1 MGMRDAERKLTPNSH
16 PSTTARGALSK
27 VEGQLPTPQ
36 RIRVLVAACVLAM
49 LSGPWLAAE
58 RFGYPPDEFMARRER
73 LVTALRT
80 QSGDGTL
87 ILFGASDSTPGL
99 RFRQDHDFYYLTG
112 SEALNAVLVMDVRTG
127 AAYAFMPRLSRSE
140 VQFTGGNWLD
150 EPDAAK
156 KHGFASIQPIT
167 ALREFLAARHA
178 DSSSQTVWTRLSDRD
193 VIDQARSEITTEV
206 TRRRANPFAQQPTED
221 AARAAA
227 LQARFPTWA
236 LRDVTP
242 HLDRLRLIK
251 TPREIEILRYNGR
264 ISAEAMTRAITA
276 AAPGKYEYELE
287 AEATGWMVKHG
298 IQMAAYPAIVGSG
311 PMGNQWHYQ
320 DNGRKMN
327 AGELVVMDYA
337 GSLDY
342 LTIDITRTWPVSG
355 RFTDQQRKAY
365 DAVLD
370 TQKAILG
377 AIKPGVT
384 RNAIRRIA
392 QDTMRMRGFDPRN
405 AYTGHYVGLS
415 VHDVGDWSLPFEE
428 GMVLAIEPIIDL
440 PDQQL
445 HVRIEDT
452 VLVTA
457 TGVEILSAAAPKEL
471 NELLALLK
479 R

>member
-1 MGMRDAERKLTPNSH
+1 MGMRDAERKLTPHS
-16 PSTTARGALSK
+16 
-27 VEGQLPTPQ
+27 QLPTPK
-36 RIRVLVAACVLAM
+36 RIRTLVAVSVLAV
-49 LSGPWLAAE
+49 LSGQWLAAE
-58 RFGYPPDEFMARRER
+58 RFGYPPDEFAARRER
-73 LVTALRT
+73 LVSALRT
-80 QSGDGTL
+80 QSADGTL
-87 ILFGASDSTPGL
+87 ILFGASGSTPGL

-112 SEALNAVLVMDVRTG
+112 SEALNAVLVMDARTG
-127 AAYAFMPRLSRSE
+127 AAYAFMPKLSRSE

-156 KHGFASIQPIT
+156 KYGFASVQPIT

-178 DSSSQTVWTRLSDRD
+178 DTPSQTVWTRLSDRD
-193 VIDQARSEITTEV
+193 VIDQARSEITTEAM
-206 TRRRANPFAQQPTED
+206 RRRANPFAQQPTED

-227 LQARFPTWA
+227 LQAQFPTWA

-264 ISAEAMTRAITA
+264 ISAEAMTRAIAA

-355 RFTDQQRKAY
+355 RFTEQQRKAY

-392 QDTMRMRGFDPRN
+392 QDTMRMHGFDPRN
-405 AYTGHYVGLS
+405 AYSGHYVGLS

-457 TGVEILSAAAPKEL
+457 TGVEILSAAAPKDV
-471 NELLALLK
+471 NEMMALLK
-479 R
+479 K